1 MKVTINNYT
10 HNPMKTISEAAGICY
25 NKKDYSEKRV
35 ERCFKNGHLSVF
47 EHASVSFLVEGISRA
62 CSHQLVRHR
71 LASYS
76 QGSQRYVKGW
86 PGNVIPLSIESNEKA
101 LDAFMNALFVCQN
114 AYKAMIDECGI
125 PAEDARYILPNS
137 AETSLVVT
145 MNWRELFHFLDLRTD
160 KAAQWEIRELAFK
173 MIEQLHENDET
184 EPLIEMWENK

>member
-1 MKVTINNYT
+1 MKVTIKNYT
-10 HNPMKTISEAAGICY
+10 HEPMKTISEAAGICY
-25 NKKDYSEKRV
+25 GKKDYSQKRV

-47 EHASVSFLVEGISRA
+47 EHASVTFLVEGISRS

-76 QGSQRYVKGW
+76 QLSQRYVKGL
-86 PGNVIPLSIESNEKA
+86 PLEVVVPKSITGHAFDIFINAVEECERTYEEL
-101 LDAFMNALFVCQN
+101 LDLGVN
-114 AYKAMIDECGI
+114 
-125 PAEDARYILPNS
+125 PEDARYIFPN
-137 AETSLVVT
+137 ATETSLVVT

-184 EPLIEMWENK
+184 EPLIEMWKNK

>member
-1 MKVTINNYT
+1 MKVTIKNYT

-25 NKKDYSEKRV
+25 NKKDYSQKRV
-35 ERCFKNGHLSVF
+35 ERCFKNGHFSVF

-76 QGSQRYVKGW
+76 QGSQRYVKEV
-86 PGNVIPLSIESNEKA
+86 PGNIFPISIGNNEKA
-101 LDAFMNALFVCQN
+101 LDAFLNGIYECQK
-114 AYKAMIDECGI
+114 AYRLMIEFGI
-125 PAEDARYILPNS
+125 PAEDARYILPNAS
-137 AETSLVVT
+137 ETSLVVT
-145 MNWRELFHFLDLRTD
+145 MNWRELFHFFDLRTD
-160 KAAQWEIRELAFK
+160 KTSQWEIRELAFN

>member
-1 MKVTINNYT
+1 MKVTIKNYT

-47 EHASVSFLVEGISRA
+47 GHASVTFIVEGISRA

-71 LASYS
+71 LASCS
-76 QGSQRYVKGW
+76 QGSQRYVKGC

-114 AYKAMIDECGI
+114 AYKVMIDECGI

-160 KAAQWEIRELAFK
+160 KAAQWEIRELAYK
-173 MIEQLHENDET
+173 IIEQLHENDET
-184 EPLIEMWENK
+184 EPIIEMWENK